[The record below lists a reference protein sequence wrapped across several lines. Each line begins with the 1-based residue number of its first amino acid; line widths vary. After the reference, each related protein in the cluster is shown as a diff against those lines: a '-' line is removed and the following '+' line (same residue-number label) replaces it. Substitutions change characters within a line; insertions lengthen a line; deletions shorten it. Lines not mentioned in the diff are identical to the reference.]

1 MEEDEQVQAKFAAG
15 PAPVQAARDD
25 LSPQPRS
32 GMPARLK
39 SGIERLSGVSLDGVQ
54 VHYDSARPAQL
65 QALAYTQGKDIHV
78 GPGQEHHLAHE
89 AWHVVQQ
96 RQGRVKPT
104 TSQNGASINDDPG
117 LEKEADRMGAK
128 ASRWKGNPP
137 AEFTA

>member
-1 MEEDEQVQAKFAAG
+1 
-15 PAPVQAARDD
+15 
-25 LSPQPRS
+25 
-32 GMPARLK
+32 MPGLLK

-54 VHYDSARPAQL
+54 VHYNSARPAQM

-128 ASRWKGNPP
+128 ASLAKASILKGNRP